1 MKRCVELIR
10 VSTAGQ
16 AADDRASIPSQKTVN
31 ARTAKAHGLTIID
44 SIEISDVSGA
54 AVLLTPEIQKLIV
67 TMNDPEIHG
76 VVAREFSRLMR
87 PENFS
92 DYALLQAFAD
102 SNTKLYLPEGPI
114 DFSSKTGRLMGTI
127 RAAIAGMERTEILER
142 IWNAKEEKRRNGG
155 FAQGSICLP
164 FGVAFDSVNNAGWVY
179 TADSQRVK
187 EAFRLIL
194 SGDTSLVSIGRAVG
208 VEPYNL
214 RIILRNP
221 IYTGW
226 RVIDKKRD
234 LSPAGKY
241 KTKDGRQGDR
251 RKIHRAPDEVIR
263 VKVIDDPL
271 ISEADF
277 EKVQRILD
285 LKKQNSWRH
294 IEGYE
299 HRWTYNGYLNCECGA
314 LIYTKFRRTDYY
326 VCKVRCGASYM
337 RRDKLEPI
345 LDKLFTKR
353 LTSPRFLKQI
363 LKTAKQRRSTGN
375 QDRYAEQIKALEGKR
390 QRVLDAFYDGVI
402 DRAERESKLMEIAKS
417 RRVLIGMAEREK
429 PVPQVT
435 VESLAEVFAPFMEFD
450 LMNRNDK
457 RQLLNTITP
466 SIVAANYRVSGLWM
480 ALGWGDDMTPLEM
493 AYPDAAGLTGRMW
506 LKLDLAA

>member
-1 MKRCVELIR
+1 MKRCIELIR

-67 TMNDPEIHG
+67 MMNDPEIHG

-102 SNTKLYLPEGPI
+102 SRTLLYLPEGPI

-155 FAQGSICLP
+155 FAQSRICLP
-164 FGVAFDSVNNAGWVY
+164 YGVGYSSSGWAYTIGADSV
-179 TADSQRVK
+179 R
-187 EAFRLIL
+187 EAYRLIL
-194 SGDTSLVSIGRAVG
+194 SGRTSYSDVGRTVG
-208 VEPYNL
+208 IEPYNL
-214 RIILRNP
+214 RNILRNP
-221 IYTGW
+221 IYAGW

-234 LSPAGKY
+234 LSASGKY

-251 RKIHRAPDEVIR
+251 RKIQRAPDEVIR
-263 VKVIDDPL
+263 VKVIDEPL
-271 ISEADF
+271 ISESDF

-363 LKTAKQRRSTGN
+363 LKTVKQRQPTGN
-375 QDRYAEQIKALEGKR
+375 QERYAEQIKALEGKR

-402 DRAERESKLMEIAKS
+402 DRAERESKLMEIAKN

-457 RQLLNTITP
+457 RQLLNTIAP

-480 ALGWGDDMTPLEM
+480 ALGGGDQVNPTEM
-493 AYPDAAGLTGRMW
+493 AYPDAAGLTGRIW